1 MPVTGRDVA
10 RAAGVSQPTVSRV
23 FTGDSRI
30 TKETR
35 DRVLSAARQLGYV
48 PLQTGR
54 SLVVRKTQRVG
65 VVAAEISNPF
75 YPALIA
81 PLHDSLAAAGYR
93 TILFTD
99 RDVEAADAEPLI
111 DGSLDG
117 VLLTTTQTTSAV
129 PAVLSRR
136 RVPFVQV
143 GREVAGISA
152 DACVADNVYGATR
165 VGELLL
171 EFGHR
176 RAGGIFGPVTT
187 TTARHREAAFRQTV
201 EAGGGSVAQ
210 EHTFTGPFSDTT
222 GYDGFRWIMG
232 RPEPP
237 TAIFCA
243 NDVIAFGAL
252 NAAHQLGI
260 RIPDDVTVVGFDD
273 IPMAVW
279 PTFSLTT
286 VRVDLEQVARTA
298 CELLVRR
305 MEGERSPPRRVVVP
319 VELVLRRTHAALRA
333 IAT

>member
-10 RAAGVSQPTVSRV
+10 RAAGRVPTDRRA
-23 FTGDSRI
+23 TGDSRI

-48 PLQTGR
+48 PVETGR

-201 EAGGGSVAQ
+201 EAGWEASRRSTPSRARSQIPLDMTGSAGSWAGQ
-210 EHTFTGPFSDTT
+210 S
-222 GYDGFRWIMG
+222 
-232 RPEPP
+232 
-237 TAIFCA
+237 
-243 NDVIAFGAL
+243 
-252 NAAHQLGI
+252 
-260 RIPDDVTVVGFDD
+260 
-273 IPMAVW
+273 
-279 PTFSLTT
+279 
-286 VRVDLEQVARTA
+286 
-298 CELLVRR
+298 
-305 MEGERSPPRRVVVP
+305 
-319 VELVLRRTHAALRA
+319 LRRRSSAPT
-333 IAT
+333 T

>member
-1 MPVTGRDVA
+1 MPVTGREVA

-23 FTGDSRI
+23 FTGDKRI
-30 TKETR
+30 TPETR
-35 DRVLSAARQLGYV
+35 ERVLRAARRLGYV

-81 PLHDSLAAAGYR
+81 PLHDALGAAGYR

-129 PAVLSRR
+129 PAVLARR

-143 GREVAGISA
+143 GREVSGISA
-152 DACVADNVYGATR
+152 DACVADNARGATR
-165 VGELLL
+165 GAEFLHEL
-171 EFGHR
+171 GPR
-176 RAGGIFGPVTT
+176 RVGGIFGPVTI
-187 TTARHREAAFRQTV
+187 TTARHRESAYRQTI
-201 EAGGGSVAQ
+201 EEGGGDVLP
-210 EHTFTGPFSDTT
+210 EHTFTGPFADTT
-222 GYDGFRWIMG
+222 GSDGFRSIMSG
-232 RPEPP
+232 SDTP

-252 NAAHQLGI
+252 NAASELGI
-260 RIPDDVTVVGFDD
+260 GVPEDVTIVGFDD
-273 IPMAVW
+273 IPMATW
-279 PTFSLTT
+279 PIFSLTT
-286 VRVDLEQVARTA
+286 VRVDLAQIARSA

-305 MEGERSPPRRVVVP
+305 MDGERSAPRRVVVP
-319 VELVLRRTHAALRA
+319 VELVLRATHAPPRTAQH
-333 IAT
+333 